1 LTEETTGIAFING
14 VNQRHMGLEIEA
26 NYRPINFIGFGAIA
40 AIANWKYLNDVDAT
54 IKDYDGE
61 NGVVSKE
68 IHAYIKDLKVG
79 DAPQTQ
85 FALYTNIYPVKG
97 LNVQFIWR
105 NNSNHYAYFDP
116 TRRTDETDTE
126 QVWETPAYSVFDM
139 HINYTVPMKGRVDLN
154 IFAHVFNLFDT
165 YYVQDAVD
173 NSSYNGFY
181 GYDNRYSHTVN
192 SAEVFLGLPR
202 TFNLGVKI
210 AFH

>member
-1 LTEETTGIAFING
+1 
-14 VNQRHMGLEIEA
+14 
-26 NYRPINFIGFGAIA
+26 
-40 AIANWKYLNDVDAT
+40 
-54 IKDYDGE
+54 
-61 NGVVSKE
+61 
-68 IHAYIKDLKVG
+68 
-79 DAPQTQ
+79 
-85 FALYTNIYPVKG
+85 
-97 LNVQFIWR
+97 VQFIWR